1 MFILRF
7 FGLMDFL
14 AGLVLIMA
22 VIGIIPFRIVLAFAL
37 YLLIKGYAFKGDFV
51 STIDMVTG
59 VLMLLM
65 YFIALSSGFFIV
77 VSIILI
83 LNLMQKSF
91 FSFVTI

>member
-14 AGLVLIMA
+14 AGLALILTML
-22 VIGIIPFRIVLAFAL
+22 GIIPFRIVLAFAL
-37 YLLIKGYAFKGDFV
+37 YLFIKGYIFKGDFV

-59 VLMLLM
+59 IFLLLM
-65 YFIALSSGFFIV
+65 YFVALSSGFFLVISIV
-77 VSIILI
+77 LI